1 MVKSCYTKNMSRKIL
16 FLFLV
21 GIYIFNNGLAYPADL
36 FSLDV
41 LVKDAREK
49 NPEILAAKKRWEAAK
64 LRVPQAKAWDDPVV
78 GVKFEKIPRGTIK
91 FERTM
96 PDDRILSVAQSIP
109 LLGKLSLKG
118 KIALVQA
125 QMSASEYKNEELN
138 VIKGVKSAY
147 YDLFMAQKEIEL
159 KELSMAFLN
168 DISQVA
174 EAKYVVSSVSYAQ
187 ILKIH
192 LEISRLS
199 NDIENLKKGL
209 LSKEAKL
216 NSLMNVSQENK
227 IGTISLKDVH
237 SFDKE
242 SGVLQKLAQEN
253 SPELKIFSYMI
264 EQNKHAKALV
274 KKNIFPD
281 IMTEVAL
288 RGITSAAIGPWD
300 LALSLSLPLWFWS
313 KQRYEI
319 KEAVVNIEEAEA
331 VYNAM
336 KNRLSWEITNLVN
349 RVYIAQ
355 NKIKLYKTNLLSLS
369 DNSLESLRASYLS
382 NGADFGDLLDALRM
396 FIDIKMSYYSA
407 LVEYNMNLA
416 ELEALVGG
424 INGEK

>member
-1 MVKSCYTKNMSRKIL
+1 MFKRILILLLVVL
-16 FLFLV
+16 FLYPGVLFAGEENV
-21 GIYIFNNGLAYPADL
+21 FQDMIEQARKNNPD
-36 FSLDV
+36 
-41 LVKDAREK
+41 
-49 NPEILAAKKRWEAAK
+49 ILAAKKRWEAAK